1 MTEQRHAHQGNPEF
15 HLHGPDND
23 LSRTKVVRMTRNIV
37 YVLLLLMLFGLGK
50 TLFDR
55 WSYGD
60 VLAARAKENVLL
72 HVLVANP
79 TTANKTANAGRLVL
93 PGTLLGINEAQIY
106 SRVNGY
112 VKQWF
117 KDIGD
122 TAKKGETL
130 AILDIPE
137 VSKQVEE
144 ATANFELAK
153 TVYQRWTRLR
163 AEDAVSQ
170 QELDEKT
177 GIYKQTEAVLKRL
190 RDQLSFGT
198 IVAPFDGT
206 VTRRNINVGDLVNS
220 GNTGTAQTL
229 FSMARTDKL
238 HVYVYVPQD
247 RASQVRVGQDVE
259 LFENSA
265 PDKPHT
271 GRIARTAGAIDTT
284 TRTLQ
289 VDIEVPNPNNKMM
302 PGSYI
307 EAALKIDM
315 GKALLIPT
323 NTLIFGAGGPYV
335 ASVVDG
341 KVVKN
346 KVTLGIDYGTLV
358 EVRSGVTE
366 NDQVILNPPDSV
378 AAGQAV
384 VIETPATP
392 AAKRGS

>member
-1 MTEQRHAHQGNPEF
+1 MTEQRHAHNGLPDI

-23 LSRTKVVRMTRNIV
+23 QSKSRVLRMTRNVTIILV
-37 YVLLLLMLFGLGK
+37 LLMLFGLGK
-50 TLFDR
+50 TLFSR

-60 VLAARAKENVLL
+60 VLAARAEKNVLL
-72 HVLVANP
+72 HVLVTQPAPAGKNGA
-79 TTANKTANAGRLVL
+79 TTKVVL

-137 VSKQVEE
+137 INKQVEE

-153 TVYQRWTRLR
+153 TVYQRWKRLR
-163 AEDAVSQ
+163 EQDAVSQ

-190 RDQLSFGT
+190 RDQQNFGT
-198 IVAPFDGT
+198 VVAPFDGN
-206 VTRRNINVGDLVNS
+206 VTRRNVNVGDLVNA
-220 GNTGTAQTL
+220 GNTGTAQAM
-229 FSMARTDKL
+229 FSMAHIDKL
-238 HVYVYVPQD
+238 HVYVYMPQD
-247 RASQVRVGQDVE
+247 RASQVRVGEEVDIFQ
-259 LFENSA
+259 NSA
-265 PDKPHT
+265 PDKPIKA
-271 GRIARTAGAIDTT
+271 RIARTAGAIDTT

-289 VDIEVPNPNNKMM
+289 VDIEVPNANKALM

-307 EAALKIDM
+307 EAAIKVDM
-315 GKALLIPT
+315 GNSLILPT

-335 ASVVDG
+335 AVVVDG
-341 KVVKN
+341 KAEKKKVK
-346 KVTLGIDYGTLV
+346 LGVDYGMTV
-358 EVRSGVTE
+358 EIRSGVTAS
-366 NDQVILNPPDSV
+366 DVVILNPPDSI
-378 AAGQAV
+378 ATGQPI
-384 VIETPATP
+384 VIETPP
-392 AAKRGS
+392 APPAKRGS